1 MERCTSKVP
10 DEKREFNWSIVCLH
24 FITTNLKYIL
34 LEVCQTKNIKIASF
48 LNDV

>member
-1 MERCTSKVP
+1 MYLKGP
-10 DEKREFNWSIVCLH
+10 WKREFDWSIVCLL

-34 LEVCQTKNIKIASF
+34 LEVCQNKNIKIASF